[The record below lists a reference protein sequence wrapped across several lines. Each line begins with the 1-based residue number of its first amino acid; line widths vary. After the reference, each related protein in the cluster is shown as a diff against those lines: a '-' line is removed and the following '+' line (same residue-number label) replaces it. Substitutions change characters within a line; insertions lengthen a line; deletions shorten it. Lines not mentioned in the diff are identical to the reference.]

1 MFLPGNKDK
10 VKEMGLLGHWSNHK
24 KYTNEIDKD
33 LDVLN
38 KLFKRG
44 ELSDMDVLLGLGG
57 IQCQARAKFIKTL
70 PALNQLFF
78 ESVVDGD
85 FSHIVDHPSINNDGF
100 PVDKRHYT
108 HTFEELN
115 QLIKSIKFTG
125 TQYSKV

>member
-78 ESVVDGD
+78 ESLVDGD
-85 FSHIVDHPSINNDGF
+85 FSHIVDHPSINNVGF
-100 PVDKRHYT
+100 PVDKRHYS